1 MNRLRR
7 SLGVIL
13 VALLLTIYFH
23 GLFPVF
29 AKPIPQNTEAVE
41 LAQLGK
47 QSYDRGQF
55 TAAANSML
63 KAAKAYQAA
72 GEQLKQVQTLSL
84 LSLVYEN
91 LGQWQL
97 AKQTLDSCFSLLERI
112 PQSLARERV
121 QAQVLNR
128 KGRWQLARG
137 DAQAAIVTAQA
148 ADLLYTKLNNVTG
161 KIGSKIN
168 QAQAWQALGFYRRS
182 ENISIE
188 VAEELRAQ
196 PVSPVK
202 VAGLKNLGNLL
213 SQKGERKRSEQIL
226 QKSLLLANKLGL
238 SESTSQILLDLGNNQ
253 RNIAIIEKNKQN
265 LAQSNPRSLQAL
277 EYYQQAELRAT
288 FLITKIKAQLNQLT
302 IYVET
307 KELSSPQKLNKL
319 LTSIPEGLDKLP
331 ASRESVYLHL
341 NFANNLIELD
351 SDSNPLLII
360 NTAIQ
365 QARNLQ
371 DPRAESS
378 VLGTLGKFYEHIANW
393 QQGQRV
399 TASALL
405 IAHQINALDLTY
417 RWEWQLGR
425 LLKKQQ
431 AASGAKSPNS
441 PAIAAYTEAVNDLQ
455 LLRSD
460 LAFTNPDLQFSFQ
473 QEVEPI
479 YRELVDLLLFSDR
492 VTEPSQENLQQARRV
507 IESLQVAELEDFFH
521 SNCLSAKVNLDRII
535 EEENSDTAVIY
546 PIMLENRWEIIVKL
560 PQSKKLNHYQTSV
573 KREDL
578 ENILAKLSQYLPDV
592 TRSVQVDNLAQELY
606 QWLIQPLK
614 SDLMASQ
621 AKTLVFVLD
630 SSLRNIP
637 MSILYDAANE
647 QYLIEQY
654 AIAIAPSLQLIKP
667 NALENIKFKT
677 LIAGIDKSRSI
688 KGQEFAS
695 LAYVEPEL
703 QQIASEIPQ
712 SKTLYNKSFT
722 SDNLKSQI
730 ESGSFSVVHLAT
742 HGEFSSD
749 LEKTFILTWNKLLEA
764 KDFTNLLQTS
774 DLQTTKDIELLVLSA
789 CQTATGDK
797 RAGLGLAGIAVQAG
811 ARSTL
816 ATLWSIDDASTVNLM
831 SEFYR
836 ELNQN
841 STKAKALQK
850 AQLTL
855 LKREKRPYF
864 WAPYVLIG
872 NWL

>member
-1 MNRLRR
+1 MFISRFRR

-13 VALLLTIYFH
+13 VALLLSIYFH
-23 GLFPVF
+23 GLSPVV
-29 AKPIPQNTEAVE
+29 AKLSPQTIEAVE

-72 GEQLKQVQTLSL
+72 GKQLEQVQTLSL

-97 AKQTLDSCFSLLERI
+97 AKQTLASCFSLLEKI
-112 PQSLARERV
+112 PQSPARQRV

-128 KGRWQLARG
+128 QGRWQLARG
-137 DAQAAIVTAQA
+137 DAQAAIATAQA
-148 ADLLYTKLNNVTG
+148 ADLLYTKLNSVTG
-161 KIGSKIN
+161 KIGSQIN

-182 ENISIE
+182 ESILIE
-188 VAEELRAQ
+188 VAEELRTQ
-196 PVSPVK
+196 PISPLK

-226 QKSLLLANKLGL
+226 QKSLLLAKKLGL
-238 SESTSQILLDLGNNQ
+238 SESMSQILLDLGNNQ
-253 RNIAIIEKNKQN
+253 RNIAIINKNNQI
-265 LAQSNPRSLQAL
+265 LAQGNTYSLQAL
-277 EYYQQAELRAT
+277 KYYQQAELRAT
-288 FLITKIKAQLNQLT
+288 FPITKIKAQLNQLT

-307 KELSSPQKLNKL
+307 KELSSAQKLNEL
-319 LTSIPEGLDKLP
+319 LTSIPEALHQLP
-331 ASRESVYLHL
+331 SSRESVYLHL
-341 NFANNLIELD
+341 NFANNLIELE

-371 DPRAESS
+371 DSRAESYA
-378 VLGTLGKFYEHIANW
+378 LGTLGKFYEHTANW

-399 TASALL
+399 TTSALL

-425 LLKKQQ
+425 LLKKQ
-431 AASGAKSPNS
+431 AVSGANSSNS
-441 PAIAAYTEAVNDLQ
+441 PAIAAYTEAVSDLQ

-473 QEVEPI
+473 QEVEPV
-479 YRELVDLLLFSDR
+479 YRELVDLLLPSDE
-492 VTEPSQENLQQARRV
+492 VTEPSQGNLQQARRV
-507 IESLQVAELEDFFH
+507 LESLQVAELEDFFH
-521 SNCLSAKVNLDRII
+521 SNCLEAKVNLDQII
-535 EEENSDTAVIY
+535 EEESDTAVIY
-546 PIMLENRWEIIVKL
+546 PIMLANRLEIIVRL
-560 PQSKKLNHYQTSV
+560 PQSKKLNHYQTNV
-573 KREDL
+573 KGDDL
-578 ENILAKLSQYLPDV
+578 ENILTKLSQYLPDV
-592 TRSVQVDNLAQELY
+592 TRSAQVVNLAQQLY

-621 AKTLVFVLD
+621 AETLVFVLD

-677 LIAGIDKSRSI
+677 LIAGIDKSRFI

-703 QQIASEIPQ
+703 KQIASEIPQ
-712 SKTLYNKSFT
+712 SKTLYNKNFT
-722 SDNLKSQI
+722 SDNLRSQI

-749 LEKTFILTWNKLLEA
+749 LEKTFILTWNKLLKA

-836 ELNQN
+836 QLNQN

-855 LKREKRPYF
+855 LAKEKRPYF
-864 WAPYVLIG
+864 WAAYVLIG